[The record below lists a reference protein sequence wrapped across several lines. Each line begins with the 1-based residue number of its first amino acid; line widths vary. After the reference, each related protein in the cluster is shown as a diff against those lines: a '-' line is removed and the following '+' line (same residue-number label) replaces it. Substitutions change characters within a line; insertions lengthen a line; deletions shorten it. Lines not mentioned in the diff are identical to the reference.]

1 MSTSRDTQPANA
13 ASPWYS
19 AYPAV
24 KGEVKGMSRD
34 AVLELLYTGGAGTAF
49 VLVDLRRADHEVGC
63 RPCFQRGY

>member
-34 AVLELLYTGGAGTAF
+34 AVLELLYTGGA
-49 VLVDLRRADHEVGC
+49 
-63 RPCFQRGY
+63 